1 MSLGFAV
8 AQGLG
13 KPAIMGNKEIIKNR
27 ERKYMEDLLDLLKE
41 LKEGSLKPS
50 VIRNTIKLIEKREKV
65 ALMELETL
73 WKMRRLLEHE
83 YRKVT

>member
-1 MSLGFAV
+1 
-8 AQGLG
+8 
-13 KPAIMGNKEIIKNR
+13 MGNKEIIKNR